1 MNTLLT
7 EAKHGKREALDELCR
22 ALEVRLRAVIQSRL
36 WRWSR
41 QDQEE
46 ILQDSLLLF
55 TQKYDRIQDN
65 PQYYALQV
73 LHNKIGDAVR
83 HVTFMQKVM
92 ASGAPT
98 DEFGLVGPTETEP
111 VGQTDPESDY
121 GERLDQ
127 RALLDRILAEA
138 AKMPPF
144 CKLFF
149 MAMLKGKTI
158 GEVWKVVHRAERKVS
173 RSTFYKR
180 IFDCRKKLR
189 FAIGLD
195 Q

>member
-1 MNTLLT
+1 MNALLL
-7 EAKHGKREALDELCR
+7 EAKRGNREALDELCR
-22 ALEVRLRAVIQSRL
+22 ALQVRLRAVIQSRL

-55 TQKYDRIQDN
+55 AQKYDFIQDN

-83 HVTFMQKVM
+83 HATFVSRKVVSKVS
-92 ASGAPT
+92 AAEPGSAEPC
-98 DEFGLVGPTETEP
+98 DTEP
-111 VGQTDPESDY
+111 VGQDDPETDY
-121 GERLDQ
+121 EECLDQ

-138 AKMPPF
+138 SNMPSF
-144 CKLFF
+144 CKLFI
-149 MAMLKGKTI
+149 MGMLKGKTVS
-158 GEVWKVVHRAERKVS
+158 EVWKVVHRAEPGVS
-173 RSTFYKR
+173 RNAFYKR
-180 IFDCRKKLR
+180 IFDCRMRLR
-189 FAIGLD
+189 MAVGLD